1 MSPSSKRGSL
11 ERTKIIR
18 KVSVCFKKGAV
29 LSDHKEQQLL
39 SNKHPHKIRKQAG
52 TGACFLYAAKRLG
65 PAGGVIPVF
74 LDFYSD
80 SCKINQYAKLHKNGE
95 DEQYP
100 DCTAR
105 ERGSWAERPLRNR
118 TRGRSHRSSKRNE
131 SRLLRSAKP
140 GGQSDSNERNKG
152 GTADYRCD
160 SRFVLCSRSYDLHS
174 RDGFFY

>member
-1 MSPSSKRGSL
+1 VRYDK
-11 ERTKIIR
+11 TIKN
-18 KVSVCFKKGAV
+18 
-29 LSDHKEQQLL
+29 
-39 SNKHPHKIRKQAG
+39 SNSFLTNTPHKIRKQAG

-65 PAGGVIPVF
+65 PAGGEIPVF

-118 TRGRSHRSSKRNE
+118 TR
-131 SRLLRSAKP
+131 
-140 GGQSDSNERNKG
+140 
-152 GTADYRCD
+152 
-160 SRFVLCSRSYDLHS
+160 
-174 RDGFFY
+174 

>member
-1 MSPSSKRGSL
+1 MRYDK
-11 ERTKIIR
+11 TIKN
-18 KVSVCFKKGAV
+18 
-29 LSDHKEQQLL
+29 
-39 SNKHPHKIRKQAG
+39 SNSFLTNTPHKIRKQAG

-65 PAGGVIPVF
+65 SPGGEIPVF

-152 GTADYRCD
+152 GTADYRYD
-160 SRFVLCSRSYDLHS
+160 SRFVLCSRSQDLQG
-174 RDGFFY
+174 RDGFFIKGATQHGEKSRKNLQSERF

>member
-1 MSPSSKRGSL
+1 MARYDK
-11 ERTKIIR
+11 TIKN
-18 KVSVCFKKGAV
+18 
-29 LSDHKEQQLL
+29 
-39 SNKHPHKIRKQAG
+39 SNSFLTNTPHKIRKQAG

-65 PAGGVIPVF
+65 PAGGEIPVF

-118 TRGRSHRSSKRNE
+118 TRGR
-131 SRLLRSAKP
+131 
-140 GGQSDSNERNKG
+140 
-152 GTADYRCD
+152 
-160 SRFVLCSRSYDLHS
+160 
-174 RDGFFY
+174 